1 MGAAMLPANS
11 RIFERRKRAVIKV
24 GDGRGFV
31 VRKKPRDG
39 IGPNVPVVVT
49 AAHCLPFFP
58 PCYSASH
65 QGERTYKSLLGRIGE
80 ATTIWAECLF
90 ADPVAADIA
99 VLGPPNTQVLSDH
112 ADAYEELMATTL
124 MILPL

>member
-1 MGAAMLPANS
+1 M
-11 RIFERRKRAVIKV
+11 
-24 GDGRGFV
+24 D
-31 VRKKPRDG
+31 
-39 IGPNVPVVVT
+39 PNVPVVVT

-65 QGERTYKSLLGRIGE
+65 QEERTYKSLLGRIGE

-90 ADPVAADIA
+90 ADPVADIA
-99 VLGPPNTQVLSDH
+99 VLGPPDTQVLSDH

-124 MILPL
+124 TLPRSDAPTGPPPGCCRSISAGF